1 MVDTSIEQVISKRDL
16 DPVDTYPDVFFLFF
30 RSVFALRPH
39 VNGVFGLQKPEVFKN
54 GLLSGDVLERKLLN
68 TVMS

>member
-30 RSVFALRPH
+30 PSVFALRPH
-39 VNGVFGLQKPEVFKN
+39 VNGVFGLQNLRFLKTA
-54 GLLSGDVLERKLLN
+54 S
-68 TVMS
+68 